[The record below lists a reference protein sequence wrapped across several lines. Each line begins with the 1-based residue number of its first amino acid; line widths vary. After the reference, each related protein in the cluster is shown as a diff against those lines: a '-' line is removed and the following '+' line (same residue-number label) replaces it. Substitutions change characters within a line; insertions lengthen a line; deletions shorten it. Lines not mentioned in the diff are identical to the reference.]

1 MTYDQALQYIK
12 QVENFG
18 IKPGL
23 SRIEKLLS
31 VLGNPQ
37 NNLKFIHIGGTNGK
51 GSTTTMTANALN
63 YAGYKVGKYISP
75 YVYEF
80 GERISI
86 DNVNISPEKLA
97 IYVEKIKQAIQLN
110 DLASDHPSEFEII
123 TTIAFLY
130 FNDENCDIVCL
141 EVGLGGTLDATN
153 VINSPLLSVITKIS
167 LDHTQVL
174 GDNVEQIAKEKCGII
189 KNSYTITYPKQQ
201 ENVLAVIASLSNFLA
216 MPDISR
222 LEILTCDISGSEIIY
237 NDNHYK
243 ISLLGE
249 HQIYNAITVIEI
261 LNMVNTLGFKIS
273 FKNIYKALS
282 NTYFSARMEIISQN
296 PLVIIDGSHN
306 LDGIM
311 SLEHSLKTLFKDKSV
326 LAIMGMLKDKDY
338 IPCVEKISS
347 LCTTILFTDINNP
360 RSASSETLLKY
371 SKCKNSMSFSSV
383 ENALDMVKNF
393 EKDVILV
400 CGSLYL
406 AQDIKKFF

>member
-130 FNDENCDIVCL
+130 FNDERFLRTFHHCL
-141 EVGLGGTLDATN
+141 FIYILD
-153 VINSPLLSVITKIS
+153 
-167 LDHTQVL
+167 
-174 GDNVEQIAKEKCGII
+174 
-189 KNSYTITYPKQQ
+189 
-201 ENVLAVIASLSNFLA
+201 
-216 MPDISR
+216 
-222 LEILTCDISGSEIIY
+222 
-237 NDNHYK
+237 
-243 ISLLGE
+243 
-249 HQIYNAITVIEI
+249 
-261 LNMVNTLGFKIS
+261 
-273 FKNIYKALS
+273 
-282 NTYFSARMEIISQN
+282 
-296 PLVIIDGSHN
+296 
-306 LDGIM
+306 
-311 SLEHSLKTLFKDKSV
+311 SV
-326 LAIMGMLKDKDY
+326 LY
-338 IPCVEKISS
+338 
-347 LCTTILFTDINNP
+347 
-360 RSASSETLLKY
+360 Y
-371 SKCKNSMSFSSV
+371 
-383 ENALDMVKNF
+383 
-393 EKDVILV
+393 
-400 CGSLYL
+400 Y
-406 AQDIKKFF
+406 